1 MTNPGRTSGWDI
13 RLECTVC
20 GFRRRKNRYEAT
32 DGGPMGHEP
41 PATVACHCSNC
52 NAEAGHIDDRTD
64 TLHFVDIA
72 SDDELN
78 EDRYCGYNQKPQR
91 IEKEG
96 APS

>member
-20 GFRRRKNRYEAT
+20 GFRHRKNRYEAT

-41 PATVACHCSNC
+41 PATVVCHCSNC
-52 NAEAGHIDDRTD
+52 NAEAGYAEEYTN

-72 SDDELN
+72 SDEELN
-78 EDRYCGYNQKPQR
+78 EERYCGCNQKPKR
-91 IEKEG
+91 IEQQG
-96 APS
+96 TAI